1 MERNRSAS
9 SADMIR
15 TIFLER
21 EALKRLVAR
30 AERGEVAWEAK
41 TQAEEASYV
50 QVTGRWAGL

>member
-1 MERNRSAS
+1 
-9 SADMIR
+9 MIR

-50 QVTGRWAGL
+50 QVTGRWVGL